1 MNFKRPPRSGKQN
14 YLDRLQAMEDY
25 KKQKLLNDRKYSH
38 LPIAQKGA
46 TVGMSYEQLNEVIE
60 FLITF
65 NIIDYRQALDI
76 RTKAI
81 PFLKG

>member
-1 MNFKRPPRSGKQN
+1 M
-14 YLDRLQAMEDY
+14 D
-25 KKQKLLNDRKYSH
+25 
-38 LPIAQKGA
+38 
-46 TVGMSYEQLNEVIE
+46 YEQMKREMARNTDINQIINKFINNTQQEPDEPMTYEKLNEVIE

>member
-1 MNFKRPPRSGKQN
+1 M
-14 YLDRLQAMEDY
+14 D
-25 KKQKLLNDRKYSH
+25 
-38 LPIAQKGA
+38 
-46 TVGMSYEQLNEVIE
+46 YEQMKREMARNQDINQIINKYINNQINHEPDQPMTYEKLNEVIE